1 MVAARDKTMRPGV
14 PRPRATIVC
23 RQRNS
28 VRGINGLPPPAEAE
42 AVSPL
47 PQEYS
52 PQRRSRAASCRLHLQ
67 PPPRKVSLI
76 TEISA

>member
-28 VRGINGLPPPAEAE
+28 VRGINGLPSSAGAKLIG
-42 AVSPL
+42 SM
-47 PQEYS
+47 PQE
-52 PQRRSRAASCRLHLQ
+52 
-67 PPPRKVSLI
+67 
-76 TEISA
+76 